1 MWSLAFVL
9 FIWSS
14 FSPRR
19 LPRSVRLLVRLAML
33 LETVFTKVTAT
44 ELAVVSTSSTE
55 DGGVVVDVVV
65 VVVDISVKVRGRN
78 IRSSQVNCQM
88 DTMFVF

>member
-1 MWSLAFVL
+1 M
-9 FIWSS
+9 
-14 FSPRR
+14 
-19 LPRSVRLLVRLAML
+19 RLLVRLAML

-78 IRSSQVNCQM
+78 IRSSQVKCQM